1 MANNIGTIGSAL
13 SRTIGDSTTI
23 TDATVI
29 KALSG
34 FIDVGFMGFDNDGT
48 LGVCTSFTR
57 DDQGKPTYVFRT
69 CSLDTDIDVKT
80 ILSEDY

>member
-29 KALSG
+29 HALSG

-57 DDQGKPTYVFRT
+57 DDQDKPIYVFRT
-69 CSLDTDIDVKT
+69 CSLDTNIDIKT
-80 ILSEDY
+80 ILSKDY